1 VSVALE
7 LMGFVLVAV
16 GAAAVVLGAWSAIQ
30 ERRPPW
36 LSARSIPIGRERAWG
51 MALATIGLGAVAFGL
66 AESASLGVL
75 GIVGIALIFGGV
87 GMLVVA
93 VRPTSSR

>member
-1 VSVALE
+1 
-7 LMGFVLVAV
+7 
-16 GAAAVVLGAWSAIQ
+16 
-30 ERRPPW
+30 
-36 LSARSIPIGRERAWG
+36 

-75 GIVGIALIFGGV
+75 GIVGIGLIFGGV